1 MSATHRFN
9 MGHRGSRLT
18 RTAGLA
24 VALMALLLGAGCEQK
39 AVPGADGFIHFGV
52 SGPLT
57 GDNAEYAKL
66 WREGFTIALEEIN
79 GHGGVRGRQVKLDW
93 EDSQTDPK
101 QSVNIAQKFVD
112 DPNILAE
119 LGDFS
124 SPASMGASPVYER
137 GGLVQYGFTNSHPD
151 FTKGGQFMFSTSS
164 TQEVYARN
172 LLELA
177 QRYGQQTAIL
187 YVNNDWGKTSVDIY
201 LDEARKRGVQTPVVE
216 GFVDT
221 STDFRPLLLK
231 VRDAG
236 VKVLVIQAYYKS
248 AALIVQQARQIGL
261 DQVKVVWGNYSQEF
275 ITLAGPAAEGVSVA
289 QDFYAKDAGPLAED
303 FVERFR
309 AKYAKYPDAF
319 NVRAYDSVIQ
329 LAWAAGQ
336 QAQPTRDGVRHAL
349 ASGTAIPSVINGPF
363 AFDSERR
370 ISSKAFRELIVR
382 GGQFVPIDSAPQ
394 GSPVSIR

>member
-1 MSATHRFN
+1 MTATLRKIGASASVIAA
-9 MGHRGSRLT
+9 MVVLALT
-18 RTAGLA
+18 
-24 VALMALLLGAGCEQK
+24 AGCEKK
-39 AVPGADGFIHFGV
+39 AVPGADGLIHFGV

-66 WREGFTIALEEIN
+66 WREGFDIALDEIN
-79 GHGGVRGRQVKLDW
+79 SQGGVRGRPIKLDW

-112 DPNILAE
+112 DPRILAE

-151 FTKGGQFMFSTSS
+151 FTKGGRFMFSTSS

-177 QRYGQQTAIL
+177 RRYGNQTAIL
-187 YVNNDWGKTSVDIY
+187 YVNNDWGKTSADIY
-201 LDEARKRGVQTPVVE
+201 LDEARKHGVQTPVVE
-216 GFVDT
+216 GFIDT

-236 VKVLVIQAYYKS
+236 VQVLVIQSYYKS

-261 DQVKVVWGNYSQEF
+261 DKVKVVWGNYSQEF
-275 ITLAGPAAEGVSVA
+275 INLAGSAAEDVSVA

-303 FVERFR
+303 FVKRFR
-309 AKYAKYPDAF
+309 AKYSKYPDAF
-319 NVRAYDSVIQ
+319 NVRAYDSVLQ

-336 QAQPTRDGVRHAL
+336 QAQPTRESIREAL
-349 ASGTAIPSVINGPF
+349 ATGTRIPSVINGPF
-363 AFDSERR
+363 AFGPDRR
-370 ISSKAFRELIVR
+370 ISSRSFRELIVHH
-382 GGQFVPIDSAPQ
+382 GEFVPVDNSA
-394 GSPVSIR
+394 SPVTTR